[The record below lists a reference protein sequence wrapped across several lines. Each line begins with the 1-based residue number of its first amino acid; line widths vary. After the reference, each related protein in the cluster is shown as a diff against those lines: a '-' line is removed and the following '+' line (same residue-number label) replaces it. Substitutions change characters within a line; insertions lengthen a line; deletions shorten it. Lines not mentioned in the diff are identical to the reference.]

1 VSQSQPSQIEAAL
14 AITRSE
20 FLTKSAGAMVF
31 LAIGDKPFAHLAH
44 HAHRD
49 SPLEHP
55 EPREGITAENVLP
68 VEKLGNKP
76 SERVLESYEAARKY
90 PAILDGILCS
100 CSCGGKRGSH
110 RSLLVCF
117 ETPQATGC
125 GECQLEGVF
134 VGKMAKEEK
143 SLAEIRI
150 AFDKEFG

>member
-1 VSQSQPSQIEAAL
+1 M

-31 LAIGDKPFAHLAH
+31 LAIGDRPFAHLAH
-44 HAHRD
+44 RAHRAHGD
-49 SPLEHP
+49 TRLDHP
-55 EPREGITAENVLP
+55 DPREGITAENVLP
-68 VEKLGNKP
+68 VEKLGTKP

-90 PAILDGILCS
+90 PAVLDGILCS
-100 CSCGGKRGSH
+100 CSCGGKRGTH

-134 VGKMAKEEK
+134 IGKLAKEGK
-143 SLAEIRI
+143 TLAEIRI

>member
-1 VSQSQPSQIEAAL
+1 M
-14 AITRSE
+14 AISRSE
-20 FLTKSAGAMVF
+20 FLTTSAGALVF
-31 LAIGDKPFAHLAH
+31 LAIGERPVAHLARRTH
-44 HAHRD
+44 HDA
-49 SPLEHP
+49 PLDHP

-76 SERVLESYEAARKY
+76 SDRVLESYEAARKY
-90 PAILDGILCS
+90 PAVMDGILCS

-134 VGKMAKEEK
+134 VGKLAKEGK
-143 SLAEIRI
+143 TLAEIRV

>member
-1 VSQSQPSQIEAAL
+1 L

-20 FLTKSAGAMVF
+20 FLTKSAGA
-31 LAIGDKPFAHLAH
+31 LAVLALGERPFAHLTH
-44 HAHRD
+44 RAHREIRLD
-49 SPLEHP
+49 HP

-68 VEKLGNKP
+68 VEKLGSKP
-76 SERVLESYEAARKY
+76 SERVLESYDAARKY
-90 PAILDGILCS
+90 PAVMDGILCS
-100 CSCGGKRGSH
+100 CSCGGKRGTH

-134 VGKMAKEEK
+134 VGKLAKEGK
-143 SLAEIRI
+143 TLAEIRT